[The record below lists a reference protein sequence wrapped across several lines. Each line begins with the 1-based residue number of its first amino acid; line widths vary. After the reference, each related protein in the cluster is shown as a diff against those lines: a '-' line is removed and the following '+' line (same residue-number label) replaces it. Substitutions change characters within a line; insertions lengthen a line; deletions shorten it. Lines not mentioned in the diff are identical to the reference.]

1 MTCDLPDR
9 IEDQP
14 MPAPTLTQ
22 HLLEPLA
29 ADPHAPRLVHYGP
42 DGRAELSTATLTNWS
57 AKVAGLLTD
66 ELGLDPGDRALLRPM
81 PGWLTAPILLGC
93 WWAGVTVRIDDAA
106 DPTGPFAVAFLP
118 DPAGAAGASDSACE
132 SAQDAGADEV
142 LVVSAHPLA
151 LPSRQLLPHQ
161 RDFSTAVLAQA
172 DRYQPFRLP
181 DPAEVL
187 LELPRGGGTGRTTD
201 HAADAEAGLNAE
213 ALLAGTPRWDPP
225 ARVLTA
231 AGWDAGAGAAP
242 SPVRL
247 WVGVLASGGTLVQVT
262 DPALTADPAALD
274 RIAEAENVTER
285 A

>member
-1 MTCDLPDR
+1 
-9 IEDQP
+9 

-29 ADPHAPRLVHYGP
+29 AEPHAPRLVHYGP
-42 DGRAELSTATLTNWS
+42 GGRAELSTATLTNWS

-81 PGWLTAPILLGC
+81 PGWLPAPILLGC

-106 DPTGPFAVAFLP
+106 DPTGPFAIAFLP
-118 DPAGAAGASDSACE
+118 DPAGAGGAASDGVS
-132 SAQDAGADEV
+132 DGGADEV

-151 LPSRQLLPHQ
+151 LPSRRLLPHQ

-172 DRYQPFRLP
+172 DQYQPFRFP

-187 LELPRGGGTGRTTD
+187 LEPPPEGGAGRTGEP
-201 HAADAEAGLNAE
+201 AAGAQAGGDAA
-213 ALLAGTPRWDPP
+213 ALLAAAPRWDSP
-225 ARVLTA
+225 ARVLTT
-231 AGWDAGAGAAP
+231 AGWDSGSGAVP
-242 SPVRL
+242 L